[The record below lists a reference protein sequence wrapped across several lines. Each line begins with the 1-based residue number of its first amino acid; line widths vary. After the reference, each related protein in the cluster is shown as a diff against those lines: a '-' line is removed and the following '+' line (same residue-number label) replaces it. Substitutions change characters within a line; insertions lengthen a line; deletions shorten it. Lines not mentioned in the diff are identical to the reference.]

1 MKFATLAVHSGQPID
16 VQTGAVNVPVS
27 FTSTFA
33 QDGIGK
39 LRNGFEYARSDNPS
53 RRALE
58 TTLAALE
65 GGKHAIVFASGQAAS
80 TAVLNLLEPGDEI
93 VTTSNIYGGSY
104 RLFHHVFK
112 KYGITVKIAEE
123 STPDS
128 IQAALTE
135 RTAIIW
141 AETPSNPLL
150 TLLDIGGVAE
160 RIKSF
165 RNGKGVK
172 PLLLVDNTFSSPALQ
187 NPLALDRKSVV

>member
-16 VQTGAVNVPVS
+16 AQTGAVNVPVS

-65 GGKHAIVFASGQAAS
+65 GGKHAIAFASGQAAS

-93 VTTSNIYGGSY
+93 VTTSNLYGGSY

-112 KYGITVKIAEE
+112 STV
-123 STPDS
+123 S
-128 IQAALTE
+128 
-135 RTAIIW
+135 
-141 AETPSNPLL
+141 LL
-150 TLLDIGGVAE
+150 GLPKNRH
-160 RIKSF
+160 RIRFK
-165 RNGKGVK
+165 R
-172 PLLLVDNTFSSPALQ
+172 
-187 NPLALDRKSVV
+187 R